1 MVEALTPCTK
11 QPQKQDV
18 RFRQTT
24 AAMLEVLTYT
34 PSIAEVRMHIHT
46 DARARQMYVHR
57 QLTIC
62 HSPKSLPGSPQ
73 MTIICT
79 RRPEMNN
86 VSTVITQHCISNH
99 FSLAEVRMR

>member
-34 PSIAEVRMHIHT
+34 PSIAEPRIG
-46 DARARQMYVHR
+46 ARRQATQEHHAMDTLKKR
-57 QLTIC
+57 GGNRRSGEN
-62 HSPKSLPGSPQ
+62 SPPAQTQQS
-73 MTIICT
+73 
-79 RRPEMNN
+79 
-86 VSTVITQHCISNH
+86 VILQK
-99 FSLAEVRMR
+99 